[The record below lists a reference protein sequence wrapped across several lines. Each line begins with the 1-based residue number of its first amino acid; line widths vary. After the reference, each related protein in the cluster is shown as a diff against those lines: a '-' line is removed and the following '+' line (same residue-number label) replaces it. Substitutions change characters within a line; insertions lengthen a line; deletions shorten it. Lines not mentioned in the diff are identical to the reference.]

1 MKIKSIIRKNTIK
14 VKDLKSQNIPTCDTE
29 NEEMVDSTIVN
40 NNEESVVNDNTEMV
54 TKFTEE
60 MLEHFAEVIS
70 TKIGNISEKN
80 ANIIP
85 NYNFT
90 DKDEVLKLIKQLP
103 DPMLMIIQSIVK
115 TSDECDE
122 YYDRI
127 SNPFNVL
134 YGILT
139 QGIIED
145 RGEWSYFISGLAQS
159 INTDIYY
166 ASASDDQNITLVT
179 EKSLGS
185 SEILRSIYNYTDY
198 DIDEVVEGFGLKME
212 WDDDYSENDEEDE
225 DVETESMKVKYIAED
240 EEEEDVI
247 TPEALLK
254 YVDSEPIIN
263 DPYYSDDSDDSETQ
277 E

>member
-1 MKIKSIIRKNTIK
+1 MKIKTILRKNTIK
-14 VKDLKSQNIPTCDTE
+14 VKDLKSQNNPTCDTE
-29 NEEMVDSTIVN
+29 NEEMFESAIVN
-40 NNEESVVNDNTEMV
+40 INEESFVNDNTLGQFAEV
-54 TKFTEE
+54 TISTHTEKTKFTEK

-103 DPMLMIIQSIVK
+103 DPMLMIIESIVK

-134 YGILT
+134 YGVLT

-145 RGEWSYFISGLAQS
+145 RGEWSYFISGLARS
-159 INTDIYY
+159 INDDIYR
-166 ASASDDQNITLVT
+166 AVACDEQNPILVS

-212 WDDDYSENDEEDE
+212 WEDDYSEND
-225 DVETESMKVKYIAED
+225 
-240 EEEEDVI
+240 
-247 TPEALLK
+247 
-254 YVDSEPIIN
+254 IN
-263 DPYYSDDSDDSETQ
+263 FIKSKRRRNVRQ
-277 E
+277 